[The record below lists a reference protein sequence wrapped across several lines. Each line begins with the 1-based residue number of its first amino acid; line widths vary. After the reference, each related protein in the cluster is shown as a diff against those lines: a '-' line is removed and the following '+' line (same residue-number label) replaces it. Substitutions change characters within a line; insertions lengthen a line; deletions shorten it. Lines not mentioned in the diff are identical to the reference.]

1 MPQTNPL
8 ILYDGYCALCNR
20 SVSFMQA
27 RQRPGTLAYASQQS
41 TRGQRVLAALGIAD
55 LASDMVIL
63 VEGERVSLRSA
74 AALRAFRYLRFPWP
88 LLSAFLIIPAFL
100 RDPVYNLVAHN
111 RYRWFGRLPR
121 E

>member
-1 MPQTNPL
+1 MATAKPL
-8 ILYDGYCALCNR
+8 VLYDGFCALCDR

-27 RQRPGTLAYASQQS
+27 RQRPGTLEYAAQHSA
-41 TRGQRVLAALGIAD
+41 RGQRVLGALGLAE

-63 VEGERVSLRSA
+63 VEGERVSVRSA

-88 LLSAFLIIPAFL
+88 LLSIFLVVPAFL

>member
-1 MPQTNPL
+1 MAAAKPL
-8 ILYDGYCALCNR
+8 ILYDGFCALCDR

-27 RQRPGTLAYASQQS
+27 RQRPDTLEYVAQQS
-41 TRGQRVLAALGIAD
+41 PRGQRTLDSIGATG

-88 LLSAFLIIPAFL
+88 LLSIFLVVPTFL